1 VPTIDVSDGVWAYL
15 QQHAERIDDS
25 PSAILERLL
34 GIPALPSMADGVSG
48 PQPQGAFREP
58 IVKVLGE
65 LGGRAPKREVLA
77 RLATTVPLTDA
88 DRQQN
93 IRGERRWERRI
104 SSAAAEMRRDGI
116 LGRTQHGVWALA
128 GATGSET

>member
-1 VPTIDVSDGVWAYL
+1 
-15 QQHAERIDDS
+15 
-25 PSAILERLL
+25 
-34 GIPALPSMADGVSG
+34 MADGVSG

-65 LGGRAPKREVLA
+65 LGGRAPKCEVLA

-116 LGRTQHGVWALA
+116 LARTQHGVWALA
-128 GATGSET
+128 GATGPDT

>member
-1 VPTIDVSDGVWAYL
+1 
-15 QQHAERIDDS
+15 
-25 PSAILERLL
+25 
-34 GIPALPSMADGVSG
+34 
-48 PQPQGAFREP
+48 
-58 IVKVLGE
+58 
-65 LGGRAPKREVLA
+65 
-77 RLATTVPLTDA
+77 VPLTDA

-116 LGRTQHGVWALA
+116 LARTQHGVWALA

>member
-1 VPTIDVSDGVWAYL
+1 
-15 QQHAERIDDS
+15 
-25 PSAILERLL
+25 
-34 GIPALPSMADGVSG
+34 MADGVSG

-58 IVKVLGE
+58 ILKVLGE

-116 LGRTQHGVWALA
+116 LARTQHGVWALA
-128 GATGSET
+128 GATGSDT